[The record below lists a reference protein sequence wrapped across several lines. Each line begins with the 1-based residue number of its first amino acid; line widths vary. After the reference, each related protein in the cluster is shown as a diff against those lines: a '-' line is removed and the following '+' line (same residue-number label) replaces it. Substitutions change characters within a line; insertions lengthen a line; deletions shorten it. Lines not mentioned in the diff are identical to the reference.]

1 MFKVI
6 IYEDKNGK
14 SSVAEYIDD
23 LDVKART
30 NKDSR
35 IRLKKIY
42 QYFELL
48 KLYGS
53 WAGLPAIKHIEDE
66 IWELRPTNDRF
77 FYVYWKDD
85 TFVILHHYIK
95 KTQKA
100 PRQEI
105 EQAKRNLKDF
115 LERSDQYGTR

>member
-14 SSVAEYIDD
+14 SSIADYIAE
-23 LDVKART
+23 LDEKANT
-30 NKDSR
+30 SKDSR
-35 IRLKKIY
+35 VRLKKIY

-48 KLYGS
+48 KIYGTR
-53 WAGLPAIKHIEDE
+53 AGLPSSKYIEED

-77 FYVYWKDD
+77 FYVYWKND

-105 EQAKRNLKDF
+105 ELAKRNLKDF
-115 LERSDQYGTR
+115 LERSK